1 MVAQPA
7 ANNPTWLGQAKFRSQ
22 TMGSIS
28 ADVGQNIP
36 RPFDLPQIGYVE
48 SLDLSVLLTFTFSAA
63 PTQLDAFGVASGSL
77 ARVTVFVN
85 SIGNLCDVSGM
96 SLAYISAI
104 EFAYRYGS
112 SGLMPF
118 PSATIA
124 PASVGTTQKQNSYHY
139 RIPLGL
145 YLVNF
150 PFPIGLFQT
159 ALQNLSVRLIVRW
172 LPIQGVGGSPGS
184 GTYTGGTVGAQQQGQ
199 CQINESYFDPIQA
212 PTAQPYLGFIHRWSE
227 FQTSLNK
234 AGDTDILLPGQNY
247 YTRILYEIV
256 SGAAGNLN
264 LDRTNLQRLR
274 LMYGA
279 NLAPFDEDETNQ
291 EVTQRMARQ
300 YPGLVNTMASV
311 GGISAGG
318 AGAPMTG
325 VYWHDWIADTHDNRD
340 WINAAATTNLRSRLT
355 MATTGNYS
363 GGGYINAVTEEVA
376 PLALPAGAVVQGQ
389 APPV

>member
-1 MVAQPA
+1 MVAQQAPA
-7 ANNPTWLGQAKFRSQ
+7 PTWLGQAKFRSQ
-22 TMGSIS
+22 TMGAIT
-28 ADVGQNIP
+28 ADAGQNIP
-36 RPFDLPQIGYVE
+36 RPFDLPQIGYLE
-48 SLDLSVLLTFTFSAA
+48 SLDLSTLLTFTFSTA
-63 PTQLDAFGVASGSL
+63 PTGLDAFGAVAASL

-85 SIGNLCDVSGM
+85 SIGNLCDVSGF
-96 SLAYISAI
+96 SLGFISAI
-104 EFAYRYGS
+104 EFAYRYGAS
-112 SGLMPF
+112 ALMPF
-118 PSATIA
+118 PSATVA
-124 PASVGTTQKQNSYHY
+124 FGSVGTTAKTNSYHH

-145 YLVNF
+145 YLLNF

-172 LPIQGVGGSPGS
+172 LPIQGTAGNPGS
-184 GTYTGGTVGAQQQGQ
+184 GTYTGGVVGSQQSGQ
-199 CQINESYFDPIQA
+199 VQINESYFDPIQA

-247 YTRILYEIV
+247 YSRILYEIV
-256 SGAAGNLN
+256 SGGAGALA
-264 LDRTNLQRLR
+264 LDSTHLQRLR

-291 EVTQRMARQ
+291 EVTQRMQRQ
-300 YPGLVNTMASV
+300 YPGLVASMNGV
-311 GGISAGG
+311 PQG
-318 AGAPMTG
+318 AGNAGASTLG
-325 VYWHDWIADTHDNRD
+325 VYWHDWVADTHDNRD

-355 MATTGNYS
+355 MAATGTYT
-363 GGGYINAVTEEVA
+363 GGGYINAVTEEIA